1 MVSKRSMQG
10 TVEFDSSAPCV
21 YQLDAKVIAYTSVVG
36 DWCLC
41 ANMGSN
47 LDFAHAIQ
55 SGI

>member
-41 ANMGSN
+41 ANMGAN
-47 LDFAHAIQ
+47 LDIAHAIQ
-55 SGI
+55 SSI